1 MQKLAKDSGKPIVTC
16 IEGVKKIPLEDEE
29 GGTVNDPHAW
39 FDPKNAWKYVQNIT
53 DAVIKLDPDN
63 KSEYVARA
71 RLYSTQL
78 KSLDGWIRETV
89 NVIPE
94 GRRVLITHHDAFG
107 YFCKAYNFKA
117 ESPVGW
123 STAELAGM
131 TLDKKNELIQKIKS
145 QNVKSIFVETSVS
158 DETLKDIAKEA
169 GIKIG
174 GNLYSDAMGP
184 ENTAGETYIGMMRE
198 NVVTIVEALK

>member
-1 MQKLAKDSGKPIVTC
+1 M
-16 IEGVKKIPLEDEE
+16 
-29 GGTVNDPHAW
+29 
-39 FDPKNAWKYVQNIT
+39 
-53 DAVIKLDPDN
+53 
-63 KSEYVARA
+63 
-71 RLYSTQL
+71 L
-78 KSLDGWIRETV
+78 K
-89 NVIPE
+89 
-94 GRRVLITHHDAFG
+94 
-107 YFCKAYNFKA
+107 
-117 ESPVGW
+117 
-123 STAELAGM
+123 
-131 TLDKKNELIQKIKS
+131 IQKIKS